1 MALDFSKVEQA
12 ISQTKVEVEEHLAAA
27 AELEMARA
35 DLAEVQTQVAAA
47 QAVVADKTAAAGE
60 QKADVVNGINGA
72 IAALQELLQQV

>member
-1 MALDFSKVEQA
+1 MLDFSRVEAA
-12 ISQTKVEVEEHLAAA
+12 IAQTKVEVEEHVAAST
-27 AELEMARA
+27 ELETARA
-35 DLAEVQTQVAAA
+35 QLAEIQTQVAAA